1 MDDELIER
9 RGEPR
14 LPAEV
19 LQMPQA
25 TLRPGCP
32 VDVVDLSSRGI
43 QVQGMRPL
51 RPDSRVL
58 ARVVVGD
65 QTVTV
70 PAVVLRCSV
79 WAVDPE
85 AVTYRAGLRFEER
98 CRPIWEELDRG
109 ARLLHAVARANDLS
123 ASA

>member
-14 LPAEV
+14 LPADV
-19 LQMPQA
+19 LGMPQA

-32 VDVVDLSSRGI
+32 VDVVDLSSQGI

-65 QTVTV
+65 QSVTIR
-70 PAVVLRCSV
+70 AVVLRCSV

-85 AVTYRAGLRFEER
+85 AVTYRAGLQFEEL
-98 CRPIWEELDRG
+98 CRPIWEELER
-109 ARLLHAVARANDLS
+109 AACLVHAPP
-123 ASA
+123 

>member
-9 RGEPR
+9 RGAPR

-19 LQMPQA
+19 LQMPHA

-32 VDVVDLSSRGI
+32 VDVIDLSSQGI
-43 QVQGMRPL
+43 QVESLRPL

-65 QTVTV
+65 HGDDSGGG
-70 PAVVLRCSV
+70 AALLRV
-79 WAVDPE
+79 G
-85 AVTYRAGLRFEER
+85 R
-98 CRPIWEELDRG
+98 
-109 ARLLHAVARANDLS
+109 
-123 ASA
+123 

>member
-19 LQMPQA
+19 LGMPQA

-32 VDVVDLSSRGI
+32 VDVVDLSSQGI
-43 QVQGMRPL
+43 QVQSARPL
-51 RPDSRVL
+51 RPDSLVL
-58 ARVVVGD
+58 ARVVVGE
-65 QTVTV
+65 QAVTIR
-70 PAVVLRCSV
+70 AVVLRCSV

-85 AVTYRAGLRFEER
+85 ALSYRAGLRFEEF
-98 CRPIWEELDRG
+98 CPPIWEELGRG
-109 ARLLHAVARANDLS
+109 ARLLHGPP
-123 ASA
+123 

>member
-1 MDDELIER
+1 MDDELIDR
-9 RGEPR
+9 REEPR
-14 LPAEV
+14 VPAE
-19 LQMPQA
+19 LLSLPQA

-32 VDVVDLSSRGI
+32 VDVVDLSAQGI
-43 QVQGMRPL
+43 QVQSLRPL

-79 WAVDPE
+79 WAVDSE
-85 AVTYRAGLRFEER
+85 AVTYRAGLRFEEP
-98 CRPIWEELDRG
+98 CLPIWEELERG
-109 ARLLHAVARANDLS
+109 AHLLHVAR
-123 ASA
+123 

>member
-1 MDDELIER
+1 MDDELIDR

-14 LPAEV
+14 LPAEA

-32 VDVVDLSSRGI
+32 VEVVDLSAQGL
-43 QVQGMRPL
+43 QVQSARPL

-65 QTVTV
+65 QTVTI
-70 PAVVLRCSV
+70 PAVVLRCAV

-85 AVTYRAGLRFEER
+85 AVTYRAGLRFEEL
-98 CRPIWEELDRG
+98 CLPIWEHLARG
-109 ARLLHAVARANDLS
+109 AHLLHAPP
-123 ASA
+123 

>member
-1 MDDELIER
+1 MDDELIDR
-9 RGEPR
+9 REAPR
-14 LPAEV
+14 LPAE
-19 LQMPQA
+19 LLRMPQA

-32 VDVVDLSSRGI
+32 VEVVDLSPRGI
-43 QVQGMRPL
+43 QVQSVRPL

-65 QTVTV
+65 QTVTI

-85 AVTYRAGLRFEER
+85 AVTYRAGLRFEQL
-98 CRPIWEELDRG
+98 CVPIWEELATG
-109 ARLLHAVARANDLS
+109 ARLLHAPP
-123 ASA
+123 

>member
-19 LQMPQA
+19 LGMPQA

-32 VDVVDLSSRGI
+32 VEVVDLSVQGI
-43 QVQGMRPL
+43 QVQSVRPL
-51 RPDSRVL
+51 RPDSLVL
-58 ARVVVGD
+58 ARVVVGE
-65 QTVTV
+65 QAVTIR
-70 PAVVLRCSV
+70 AVVLRCSV

-85 AVTYRAGLRFEER
+85 AVTYRAGLRFEEL
-98 CRPIWEELDRG
+98 CPPIWEELGRG
-109 ARLLHAVARANDLS
+109 ARLHHAPR
-123 ASA
+123 

>member
-9 RGEPR
+9 RGEGR

-19 LQMPQA
+19 LCMPQA

-32 VDVVDLSSRGI
+32 VEVIDLSSQGL
-43 QVQGMRPL
+43 QVQSLRPL

-65 QTVTV
+65 QTVTI

-85 AVTYRAGLRFEER
+85 EGVTYRAGLRFEEL
-98 CRPIWEELDRG
+98 CPPIWEELARG
-109 ARLLHAVARANDLS
+109 ARLLHAPP
-123 ASA
+123 

>member
-19 LQMPQA
+19 LRMPQA

-32 VDVVDLSSRGI
+32 VDVIDLSSQGI
-43 QVQGMRPL
+43 QVQSLRPL
-51 RPDSRVL
+51 RPNSLVL
-58 ARVVVGD
+58 ARVVVGE
-65 QTVTV
+65 QAVTIR
-70 PAVVLRCSV
+70 AVVLRCSV

-85 AVTYRAGLRFEER
+85 TVSYRAGLRFEEL
-98 CRPIWEELDRG
+98 CAPIWEELARG
-109 ARLLHAVARANDLS
+109 ARLLHAPP
-123 ASA
+123 